1 MSNDMKWQMTW
12 NVKWH
17 ETPNADASHQDD
29 YDAGNASD
37 LKYVL
42 YSLHNEQCA
51 IFVKCLLCEIWEVCM
66 NMYCSGTVH
75 EYEKCAWTM
84 HGTGTGSGT
93 GVVVLLGKWSESCFD
108 IVLVCE
114 ILVIALSGEVA
125 RWITR
130 VGTGEQ
136 QGPMRL
142 HWHTPAWCPRHR
154 MQVNWK
160 RKHSRTRQSKLCG
173 FCAFHYWNL

>member
-12 NVKWH
+12 NDKWH
-17 ETPNADASHQDD
+17 QTSNDMKRQMLMLPIKMTMM
-29 YDAGNASD
+29 
-37 LKYVL
+37 L
-42 YSLHNEQCA
+42 
-51 IFVKCLLCEIWEVCM
+51 IMLLIT
-66 NMYCSGTVH
+66 NMYCTACTMNSVQYLSNVYCVK
-75 EYEKCAWTM
+75 YEKCAWTM

-136 QGPMRL
+136 QGSMRL